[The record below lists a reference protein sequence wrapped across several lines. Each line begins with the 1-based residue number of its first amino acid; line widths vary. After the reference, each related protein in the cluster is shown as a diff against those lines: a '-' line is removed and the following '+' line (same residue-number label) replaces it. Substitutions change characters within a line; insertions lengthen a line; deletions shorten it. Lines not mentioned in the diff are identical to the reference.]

1 MTLRLFDF
9 VNAYKM
15 KRLFLA
21 IPIKTT
27 DNDFIPLLDGLK
39 RQLAH
44 EKRINWVKPHNIH
57 LTLKFIGDTPNED
70 IPKIIDAVDEM
81 LKNHKSFTMDFNR
94 TGIFGSRYAPRVL
107 WLGMNDTPQE
117 LYDLEEDTLSTFD
130 KLGYLRDRQ
139 NFVPHITL
147 GRIKELCEKQYFQ
160 KIVSG
165 IEQKSYI
172 KQEVNEIIL
181 FQSILRPEGAVYRE
195 IKKYSI

>member
-1 MTLRLFDF
+1 
-9 VNAYKM
+9 M

-21 IPIKTT
+21 IPIKTA
-27 DNDFIPLLDGLK
+27 DNGFVPLIDGLK
-39 RQLAH
+39 RQLTH
-44 EKRINWVKPHNIH
+44 EKRINWVRPLNIH

-70 IPKIIDAVDEM
+70 IPKIIETVEEM

-107 WLGMNDTPQE
+107 WMGMNETPQE
-117 LYDLEEDTLSTFD
+117 LYNLEEDTLTAFD

-160 KIVSG
+160 KIVSS

-181 FQSILRPEGAVYRE
+181 FQSILRPEGATYKE
-195 IKKYSI
+195 LKKFQL

>member
-1 MTLRLFDF
+1 
-9 VNAYKM
+9 M

-21 IPIKTT
+21 IPIKTN
-27 DNDFIPLLDGLK
+27 DNGFIPLLDGLR

-44 EKRINWVKPHNIH
+44 EKRINWVKPDNIH
-57 LTLKFIGDTPNED
+57 LTLKFIGSTPNED
-70 IPKIIDAVDEM
+70 IPKIIDAVGDM

-107 WLGMNDTPQE
+107 WLGMQNTPQE
-117 LYDLEEDTLSTFD
+117 LYDLEEDTLKAFD
-130 KLGYLRDRQ
+130 NIGYLRDRQ

-181 FQSILRPEGAVYRE
+181 FQSFLRPEGAVYKE
-195 IKKYSI
+195 IKKFRMNDDNEQ

>member
-1 MTLRLFDF
+1 
-9 VNAYKM
+9 M

-21 IPIKTT
+21 IPIKTN
-27 DNDFIPLLDGLK
+27 DNGFIPLLEGLR

-44 EKRINWVKPHNIH
+44 EKRINWVKPDNIH
-57 LTLKFIGDTPNED
+57 LTLKFIGNTPNED
-70 IPKIIDAVDEM
+70 VPKIIDGVGEM

-107 WLGMNDTPQE
+107 WLGMHNTPQE
-117 LYDLEEDTLSTFD
+117 LYDLEEDTLNTFD
-130 KLGYLRDRQ
+130 NLGYLRDRQ

-181 FQSILRPEGAVYRE
+181 FQSILRPEGAIYKEV
-195 IKKYSI
+195 KKFRMNNDN

>member
-1 MTLRLFDF
+1 
-9 VNAYKM
+9 M

-21 IPIKTT
+21 IPIKTN
-27 DNDFIPLLDGLK
+27 DNGFIPLLDGLK

-44 EKRINWVKPHNIH
+44 EKRINWVKPDNIH
-57 LTLKFIGDTPNED
+57 LTLKFIGSTPNED
-70 IPKIIDAVDEM
+70 IPKIIDAVGDM

-107 WLGMNDTPQE
+107 WLGMQNTPQE
-117 LYDLEEDTLSTFD
+117 LYDLEEDTLTAFD
-130 KLGYLRDRQ
+130 NIGYLRDRQ

-181 FQSILRPEGAVYRE
+181 FQSILRPEGAVYKE
-195 IKKYSI
+195 IKKFRMNNDNER

>member
-1 MTLRLFDF
+1 
-9 VNAYKM
+9 M

-21 IPIKTT
+21 IPIKTA
-27 DNDFIPLLDGLK
+27 DNGFVPLIDGLK
-39 RQLAH
+39 SQLAH
-44 EKRINWVKPHNIH
+44 EKRINWVRPQNIH

-70 IPKIIDAVDEM
+70 IPKIIEAVEEM

-94 TGIFGSRYAPRVL
+94 IGIFGSRYAPRVL
-107 WLGMNDTPQE
+107 WMGMNETPQE
-117 LYDLEEDTLSTFD
+117 LYNLEEDTLTAFD

-160 KIVSG
+160 KIVSS

-181 FQSILRPEGAVYRE
+181 FQSILRPEGATYKE
-195 IKKYSI
+195 LKKFQL

>member
-1 MTLRLFDF
+1 
-9 VNAYKM
+9 M

-21 IPIKTT
+21 IPMKTT
-27 DNDFIPLLDGLK
+27 DNGFVPLVDGLK

-44 EKRINWVKPHNIH
+44 EKRINWVNPNNIH
-57 LTLKFIGDTPNED
+57 LTLKFIGDTPNQD
-70 IPKIIDAVDEM
+70 IPKIIEEVGLM
-81 LKNHKSFTMDFNR
+81 LKNHKSFTMNFDR

-107 WLGMNDTPQE
+107 WLGMQNTPQE
-117 LYDLEEDTLSTFD
+117 LYDLEEDTLSVFD

-160 KIVSG
+160 KIVGG

-172 KQEVNEIIL
+172 KQDVNDIIL
-181 FQSILRPEGAVYRE
+181 FQSFLRPEGAVYKILKKFE
-195 IKKYSI
+195 I

>member
-1 MTLRLFDF
+1 
-9 VNAYKM
+9 M

-44 EKRINWVKPHNIH
+44 EKRINWVKPDNIH
-57 LTLKFIGDTPNED
+57 LTLKFIGNTPNED
-70 IPKIIDAVDEM
+70 VPKIIDSVGEM
-81 LKNHKSFTMDFNR
+81 LRNHKSFTMDFNH

-107 WLGMNDTPQE
+107 WLGMQNTPQE
-117 LYDLEEDTLSTFD
+117 LYDLEEDTLSAFD
-130 KLGYLRDRQ
+130 KIGYLRDRQ

-160 KIVSG
+160 KIVAG

-181 FQSILRPEGAVYRE
+181 FQSFLRPEGAVYKE
-195 IKKYSI
+195 IKKFRMNNEQ

>member
-1 MTLRLFDF
+1 
-9 VNAYKM
+9 M

-21 IPIKTT
+21 IPIKTA
-27 DNDFIPLLDGLK
+27 DNGFIPLIDGLK

-44 EKRINWVKPHNIH
+44 EKRINWVRPLNIH

-70 IPKIIDAVDEM
+70 IPKIIETVEEM

-107 WLGMNDTPQE
+107 WMGMNETPQE
-117 LYDLEEDTLSTFD
+117 LYNLEEDTLTAFD

-160 KIVSG
+160 KIVSS

-181 FQSILRPEGAVYRE
+181 FQSILRPEGATYKE
-195 IKKYSI
+195 LKKFQL

>member
-1 MTLRLFDF
+1 MTHRLK
-9 VNAYKM
+9 KM

-44 EKRINWVKPHNIH
+44 EKRINWVKPSHIH
-57 LTLKFIGDTPNED
+57 LTLKFIGDTHNED
-70 IPKIIDAVDEM
+70 VPKIIEGVEM
-81 LKNHKSFTMDFNR
+81 MLRKHKSFTMDFNR

-107 WLGMNDTPQE
+107 WLGMQNTPQE
-117 LYDLEEDTLSTFD
+117 LLDLEEDTLSTFD
-130 KLGYLRDRQ
+130 ELGFLRDRQ

-160 KIVSG
+160 KIVAG

-172 KQEVNEIIL
+172 RQDVNEIIL
-181 FQSILRPEGAVYRE
+181 FQSILRSEGAFYKE
-195 IKKYSI
+195 IKKFQLIRS

>member
-1 MTLRLFDF
+1 
-9 VNAYKM
+9 M

-21 IPIKTT
+21 IPIKTA
-27 DNDFIPLLDGLK
+27 DNGFVPLIDGLK

-44 EKRINWVKPHNIH
+44 EKRINWVRPLNIH

-70 IPKIIDAVDEM
+70 IPKIIEAVEEM

-107 WLGMNDTPQE
+107 WMGMNETPQE
-117 LYDLEEDTLSTFD
+117 LYNLEEDTLTAFD

-160 KIVSG
+160 KIVSS

-181 FQSILRPEGAVYRE
+181 FQSILRPEGATYKE
-195 IKKYSI
+195 LKKFQL

>member
-1 MTLRLFDF
+1 
-9 VNAYKM
+9 M

-21 IPIKTT
+21 IPIRT
-27 DNDFIPLLDGLK
+27 DNSGFIHLLEGLK

-44 EKRINWVKPHNIH
+44 EKRISWVKPQHIH
-57 LTLKFIGDTPNED
+57 LTLKFIGNTPNED
-70 IPKIIDAVDEM
+70 IPKIIESVGEM
-81 LKNHKSFTMDFNR
+81 LRNHKKFTMDFNR

-107 WLGMNDTPQE
+107 WLGMQNTPQE
-117 LYDLEEDTLSTFD
+117 LYELEEDTLSAFD

-160 KIVSG
+160 KIVAG

-172 KQEVNEIIL
+172 TQEVNEIIL
-181 FQSILRPEGAVYRE
+181 FQSFLRPEGAVYKV
-195 IKKYSI
+195 IKKFEL

>member
-1 MTLRLFDF
+1 
-9 VNAYKM
+9 M

-27 DNDFIPLLDGLK
+27 DNDFVPLLDGLK

-44 EKRINWVKPHNIH
+44 EKRINWVRPQNIH

-70 IPKIIDAVDEM
+70 IPKIIETVGEM
-81 LKNHKSFTMDFNR
+81 LRNHKCFTMDFNR

-107 WLGMNDTPQE
+107 WLGMNETPQE
-117 LYDLEEDTLSTFD
+117 LYDLEEDTLTAFD

-160 KIVSG
+160 KIVSA

-181 FQSILRPEGAVYRE
+181 FQSILRPEGAIYKELKRFGL
-195 IKKYSI
+195 

>member
-1 MTLRLFDF
+1 
-9 VNAYKM
+9 M

-27 DNDFIPLLDGLK
+27 DNGFIPLLEGLR

-44 EKRINWVKPHNIH
+44 EKRINWVKPDNIH
-57 LTLKFIGDTPNED
+57 LTLKFIGNTPNED
-70 IPKIIDAVDEM
+70 VPKIIDGVGEM

-107 WLGMNDTPQE
+107 WLGMQNTPQE
-117 LYDLEEDTLSTFD
+117 LYDLEEDTLTTFD
-130 KLGYLRDRQ
+130 NLGYLRDRQ

-181 FQSILRPEGAVYRE
+181 FQSILRPEGAIYKEV
-195 IKKYSI
+195 KKFRMNNE

>member
-1 MTLRLFDF
+1 
-9 VNAYKM
+9 M

-21 IPIKTT
+21 IPIKTN
-27 DNDFIPLLDGLK
+27 DNGFIPLLDGLR

-44 EKRINWVKPHNIH
+44 EKRINWVKPEHIH
-57 LTLKFIGDTPNED
+57 LTLKFIGNTPNED
-70 IPKIIDAVDEM
+70 IPKIIDGVGEM
-81 LKNHKSFTMDFNR
+81 LQNHKSFTMDFNR

-107 WLGMNDTPQE
+107 WLGMQNTPQE

-160 KIVSG
+160 KIVAAT
-165 IEQKSYI
+165 EQKSYI
-172 KQEVNEIIL
+172 RQEVNEIIL
-181 FQSILRPEGAVYRE
+181 FQSILRPEGAFYKE
-195 IKKYSI
+195 IKRFELRAKN

>member
-1 MTLRLFDF
+1 
-9 VNAYKM
+9 M

-21 IPIKTT
+21 IPIKTN
-27 DNDFIPLLDGLK
+27 DNGFIPLLEGLR

-44 EKRINWVKPHNIH
+44 EKRINWVKPEHIH
-57 LTLKFIGDTPNED
+57 LTLKFIGNTPNED
-70 IPKIIDAVDEM
+70 IPKIIDGVGEM
-81 LKNHKSFTMDFNR
+81 LRSHKSFTMDFNR

-107 WLGMNDTPQE
+107 WLGMQNTPQE

-160 KIVSG
+160 KVVAAT
-165 IEQKSYI
+165 EQKSYI
-172 KQEVNEIIL
+172 KQDVNEIIL
-181 FQSILRPEGAVYRE
+181 FQSILRPEGAFYKE
-195 IKKYSI
+195 IKKFELRAKN

>member
-1 MTLRLFDF
+1 
-9 VNAYKM
+9 M

-21 IPIKTT
+21 IPIKTN
-27 DNDFIPLLDGLK
+27 DNGFVPLLDGLK

-44 EKRINWVKPHNIH
+44 EKRINWVRPDNIH
-57 LTLKFIGDTPNED
+57 LTLKFIGSTPNED
-70 IPKIIDAVDEM
+70 IPKIIDGVGEM
-81 LKNHKSFTMDFNR
+81 LRNHKSFTMDFNR
-94 TGIFGSRYAPRVL
+94 TGIFGSRYAPRVI
-107 WLGMNDTPQE
+107 WLGMQNTPQE
-117 LYDLEEDTLSTFD
+117 LYDLEEDTLTTFD
-130 KLGYLRDRQ
+130 NIGYLRDRQ

-181 FQSILRPEGAVYRE
+181 FQSILRPEGAIYKE
-195 IKKYSI
+195 LKKFRIDSWQ

>member
-1 MTLRLFDF
+1 
-9 VNAYKM
+9 M

-21 IPIKTT
+21 IPIKTR
-27 DNDFIPLLDGLK
+27 DNDFVPLLDGLK

-44 EKRINWVKPHNIH
+44 EHKINWVKPNHIH
-57 LTLKFIGDTPNED
+57 LTLKFIGNTPDDD
-70 IPKIIDAVDEM
+70 IPKIIEEVGEM
-81 LKNHKSFTMDFNR
+81 LKRHKSFTMDFNR

-107 WLGMNDTPQE
+107 WLGMQNTPQE
-117 LYDLEEDTLSTFD
+117 LIDLEEDTLTTFD
-130 KLGYLRDRQ
+130 NLGYLRDRQ

-165 IEQKSYI
+165 IEQKTYI

-181 FQSILRPEGAVYRE
+181 YQSFLRPEGAMYRE
-195 IKKYSI
+195 IKKFKI

>member
-1 MTLRLFDF
+1 
-9 VNAYKM
+9 M

-21 IPIKTT
+21 IPIKTN
-27 DNDFIPLLDGLK
+27 DNGFIPLLDGLK

-44 EKRINWVKPHNIH
+44 EKRINWVKPDNIH
-57 LTLKFIGDTPNED
+57 LTLKFIGSTPNED
-70 IPKIIDAVDEM
+70 IPKIIDAVGDM

-107 WLGMNDTPQE
+107 WLGMQNTPQE
-117 LYDLEEDTLSTFD
+117 LYDLEEDTLTAFD
-130 KLGYLRDRQ
+130 NIGYLRDRQ

-181 FQSILRPEGAVYRE
+181 FQSFLRPEGAVYKE
-195 IKKYSI
+195 IKKFRMNNEQ

>member
-1 MTLRLFDF
+1 
-9 VNAYKM
+9 M

-21 IPIKTT
+21 IPIKTA
-27 DNDFIPLLDGLK
+27 DNGFVPLLDGLK

-44 EKRINWVKPHNIH
+44 EKRINWVRPQNIH

-70 IPKIIDAVDEM
+70 IPKIIEAVEEM

-94 TGIFGSRYAPRVL
+94 IGIFGSRYAPRVL
-107 WLGMNDTPQE
+107 WMGMNETPQE
-117 LYDLEEDTLSTFD
+117 LYNLEEDTLTAFD

-160 KIVSG
+160 KIVSS

-181 FQSILRPEGAVYRE
+181 FQSILRPEGATYKE
-195 IKKYSI
+195 LKKFQL

>member
-1 MTLRLFDF
+1 
-9 VNAYKM
+9 M

-21 IPIKTT
+21 IPIKTN
-27 DNDFIPLLDGLK
+27 DNGFIPLLDGLK

-44 EKRINWVKPHNIH
+44 EKRINWVKPDNIH
-57 LTLKFIGDTPNED
+57 LTLKFIGSTPNED
-70 IPKIIDAVDEM
+70 IPKIIDAVDDM

-107 WLGMNDTPQE
+107 WLGMQNTPQE
-117 LYDLEEDTLSTFD
+117 LYDLEEDTLTAFD
-130 KLGYLRDRQ
+130 NIGYLRDRQ

-181 FQSILRPEGAVYRE
+181 FQSFLRPEGAVYKE
-195 IKKYSI
+195 IKKFRMNDDNEQ